1 MEYRVPFRGTV
12 ISDATERLYSCICAV
27 SCEFL
32 HNFFAK
38 SCLQSVDFSRKRG
51 YNNRHIDILIETD
64 K

>member
-32 HNFFAK
+32 HEF
-38 SCLQSVDFSRKRG
+38 LRE
-51 YNNRHIDILIETD
+51 ILPSIG
-64 K
+64 